1 MFRHLFR
8 RFAIPCVA
16 VLLVPLAVAAQS
28 SGEIPVT
35 TASDAA
41 RAAFVQG
48 EAYLDVGRND
58 QAREAFRK
66 AVELDPRFTYAWLK
80 LAVAASS
87 PGEFREAMRKATA
100 TAEGKSQGEKLLVAV
115 NETYLSADA
124 DRRLEL
130 AKELVAAYP
139 RSPRAR
145 LAHGFALQSLDR
157 HDEARAEFSVAVKL
171 EPNLYAAHAAL
182 GFSYLFNEPRDP
194 ATAVAHMEHGLELSP
209 REAKAH
215 EAAGDGYRALGDL
228 PGARTAYSRALE
240 LDPELSVAS
249 LKKGHVNSFLAHFDE
264 ARRDYEAGVRG
275 AVGANRVSFANYRAF
290 VHLHAGRPDEAIR
303 ELRDVAREAAG
314 SDLPADDRFGA
325 RVFTLTNAA
334 AIALH
339 HGRTDQAQSILE
351 ERARAVRSEAER
363 LGDTDFMRRQEADIR
378 LWNARLALSL
388 GDIGG
393 ADRELDLHRELLA
406 SDRDPTRLQGYHLV
420 KGLIALAED
429 RSHRAVRE
437 LRQADPED
445 QYAKFHLALALEGA
459 GRRAESKRLFRE
471 VADFNFNSV
480 DYALVRNEA
489 LKRKG

>member
-1 MFRHLFR
+1 MFRRSSVLFAG
-8 RFAIPCVA
+8 F
-16 VLLVPLAVAAQS
+16 LLAPLALAAQS
-28 SGEIPVT
+28 PDEIPVT
-35 TASDAA
+35 TSSDAA

-66 AVELDPRFTYAWLK
+66 AVDLDPRFTYAWLN
-80 LAVAASS
+80 LAAAASS
-87 PGEFREAMRKATA
+87 PGEFREATGKGTETA
-100 TAEGKSQGEKLLVAV
+100 DDKSQGEKLLVAV

-124 DRRLEL
+124 DRRVKMAE
-130 AKELVAAYP
+130 KLVAAYP

-157 HDEARAEFSVAVKL
+157 HDEARVAFSGAVKI
-171 EPNLYAAHAAL
+171 EPDLYAAHAAL

-194 ATAVAHMEHGLELSP
+194 ATAVAHMEHGLGLAP

-228 PGARTAYSRALE
+228 LGARTAYSRALE

-264 ARRDYEAGVRG
+264 ARRDYDAGVRG
-275 AVGANRVSFANYRAF
+275 AVGANRFTFANYRAF
-290 VHLHAGRPDEAIR
+290 VHLHAGRSDEAIR
-303 ELRDVAREAAG
+303 ELRDIAREAAG
-314 SDLPADDRFGA
+314 SDLSADDRYGA

-339 HGRTDQAQSILE
+339 HGRTDEARTILD

-363 LGDTDFMRRQEADIR
+363 LGDVDFMRRQEADIR
-378 LWNARLALSL
+378 LWNARLALGR
-388 GDIGG
+388 GDVRG
-393 ADRELDLHRELLA
+393 ADRELERHRELLA

-420 KGLIALAED
+420 KGLIALDEG

-437 LRQADPED
+437 LRRADPED

-459 GRRAESKRLFRE
+459 GRRTESSRLFRE
-471 VADFNFNSV
+471 VADFHFNSV

-489 LKRKG
+489 LKKKS